1 MDPVKS
7 SPDEFI
13 GREQDV
19 DRLRGLLAA
28 GEQLITIAGPPG
40 IGKTRLATEI
50 AVSLGGLIIPLWA
63 ARTLDDVLTAV
74 GSAIG
79 VSTATTGRDA
89 VAERVAHALAERDDQ
104 LIVLDNF
111 EQISELAAETVG
123 RWAAAGRMAPSGL
136 KASSERSV
144 RGAGP
149 RFLVTSREVLRLD
162 GEWVHELRPLSLGP
176 APDGESDAVR
186 LLRLRAQRSR
196 GGAVAPDSLDDLTE
210 VARALDG
217 IPLALELAAQ
227 RVAVFGASAVR
238 SRLDSFLDFLADGR
252 RSAMPRRRTLRETIA
267 WSWSLLDAAE
277 QAALAQC
284 TVFSGSF
291 DVEAVER
298 VLSLEADP
306 LVVLQALREKS
317 LVASDEADPTRLR
330 LLVPI
335 REFAREQLAAADAE
349 RVARNHT
356 AFFLEKAE
364 RLRAGSAQ
372 TALLSS
378 LESDRGN
385 LFAVLERARASSGD
399 DHCETVRRAIRAV
412 APLVLARGPIQP
424 LFDALA
430 DEGAGD
436 CAGGDG
442 AAQMMILRA
451 RLLRRLGR
459 IHEAEALFARIL
471 ELRLAPPPYL
481 FGEMAYCKLSTG
493 RIREALED
501 WRRARE
507 HRAALAPEDRAGEG
521 GDIVRM
527 AFVLREL
534 GRYDEA
540 ETLATEALAIGRRL
554 KSGPAQATALT
565 ILSLVASDR
574 GAAARALLLAREAT
588 AEAVTSTNSYYEA
601 IAMSALAVAYLT
613 SGELAEAEA
622 VLRPCQRLLALL
634 GFSRLEGG
642 ALIYLGIL
650 AWERS
655 DLKEARSRLDEAL
668 AVYRSLGDE
677 RYAGL
682 AAAALGAIDADEGYL
697 AAAESR
703 FASLPESDG
712 LPLARAIDIYRLHLD
727 LAEARRADT
736 AGRTQE
742 AERRRKRV
750 RDLLAEEPRAYDSRI
765 ARRLCLGVLTHGAE
779 ALEVRSS
786 GATCRLGHTVIEL
799 GKHQAARAVL
809 IALVRGR
816 LDCPA
821 RPLAWSEL
829 VGVGWPSERMLP
841 AAAKN
846 RLKVTVAWLRK
857 AGFRDLIQSD
867 ERGYWLRP
875 NMRVLVESK
884 S

>member
-1 MDPVKS
+1 VDPVKC
-7 SPDEFI
+7 SPDELI
-13 GREQDV
+13 GREQDME
-19 DRLRGLLAA
+19 RLRGLLAA

-50 AVSLGGLIIPLWA
+50 AASLGGLVIPLWA

-74 GSAIG
+74 ASAIG
-79 VSTATTGRDA
+79 VSAATTGRDGL
-89 VAERVAHALAERDDQ
+89 AERVALAIAARDDQ
-104 LIVLDNF
+104 LLVLDNF

-123 RWAAAGRMAPSGL
+123 RWAAASHRVPA
-136 KASSERSV
+136 
-144 RGAGP
+144 RGTPAGA

-162 GEWVHELRPLSLGP
+162 GEWVHELRPLSLRP
-176 APDGESDAVR
+176 APTGESDAVR
-186 LLRLRAQRSR
+186 LLRLRAQRSL
-196 GGAVAPDSLDDLTE
+196 GGAAAPDSLDDLTE
-210 VARALDG
+210 VAQALDG

-267 WSWSLLDAAE
+267 WSWSLLE
-277 QAALAQC
+277 QDEQVALAQC
-284 TVFSGSF
+284 TVFCGSF

-335 REFAREQLAAADAE
+335 REFAREQLGAADAE
-349 RVARNHT
+349 RAARNHT
-356 AFFLEKAE
+356 AFYLERAE
-364 RLRAGSAQ
+364 RLCAGAGECGQ
-372 TALLSS
+372 AALLSA
-378 LESDRGN
+378 LEGDRGN

-399 DHCETVRRAIRAV
+399 DRRETVWRAIRAV

-430 DEGAGD
+430 DEVDDDRTDGE
-436 CAGGDG
+436 G

-459 IHEAEALFARIL
+459 IHEAEALFARVL
-471 ELRLAPPPYL
+471 ERKLAPPPYL
-481 FGEMAYCKLSTG
+481 FSELAYCKFSTG
-493 RIREALED
+493 RIREALDD
-501 WRRARE
+501 WSRARE
-507 HRAALAPEDRAGEG
+507 TRSVLAPEDRAGEG
-521 GDIVRM
+521 GDKVRM
-527 AFVLREL
+527 AFALREL

-540 ETLATEALAIGRRL
+540 ETLAAEALAIGRRL
-554 KSGPAQATALT
+554 KSGAAQATALT
-565 ILSLVASDR
+565 LLSVVASDR

-588 AEAVTSTNSYYEA
+588 AEAVTSTNSYYEG
-601 IAMSALAVAYLT
+601 IAMSALAIAYHA
-613 SGELAEAEA
+613 SGEVAEAEA

-655 DLKEARSRLDEAL
+655 DLKEARSRLEDAL
-668 AVYRSLGDE
+668 GLYRSLGDA

-682 AAAALGAIDADEGYL
+682 ASAALGAIDADEGYV

-703 FASLPESDG
+703 FAALPESDG
-712 LPLARAIDIYRLHLD
+712 LPLSRAIEIYRLHLD
-727 LAEARRADT
+727 LAEARRAEA
-736 AGRTQE
+736 AGRTAD

-750 RDLLAEEPRAYDSRI
+750 RQLLTEEPSDYDSRI
-765 ARRLCLGVLTHGAE
+765 ARRLCLGVMTHGAE

-786 GATCRLGHTVIEL
+786 GSTCRLGQTVIEL

-875 NMRVLVESK
+875 NTRVLVESH
-884 S
+884 